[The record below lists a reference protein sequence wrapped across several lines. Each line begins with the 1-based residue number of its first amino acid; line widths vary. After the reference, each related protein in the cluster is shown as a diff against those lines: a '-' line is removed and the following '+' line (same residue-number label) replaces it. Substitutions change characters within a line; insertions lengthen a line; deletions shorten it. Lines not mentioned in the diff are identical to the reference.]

1 MSIPMRNL
9 YEEPKSSNKRLV
21 MDVVLLSLLAHALL
35 ITLLLLISVFMPM
48 PKIKVPAPPQT
59 TTLTLEQAPPQK
71 PKQLFIP
78 TPPQPDAVH
87 KVQPVVSANDHDLT
101 TKNQVARKPDS
112 IMPDVTGKEHATD
125 LNNSPQVTA
134 PPKPEVS
141 STPPTPKEAKPEK
154 PTPPQPNPSQG
165 KQPSPQPPTKPQPP
179 TPPAPK
185 PQPQLVDEN
194 GFPVLP
200 PLNAQTMAPP
210 NSAAQ
215 PLAPAPSQREEAANS
230 HGSIGKSGA
239 NSPAAMKTVLGLY
252 KQRVY
257 QAVGSHWYPQVD
269 KAFQILGVGVVHIQ
283 FTIHADG
290 TVETKVLDD
299 GGNTMQTLLSI
310 SITSIRDAAPF
321 DKFDAYP
328 GLREEIIKEQGG
340 DGSSYTDDFSFSIYG
355 R

>member
-9 YEEPKSSNKRLV
+9 YEEPKSSNKRLL
-21 MDVVLLSLLAHALL
+21 MDVILLSLLAHALL
-35 ITLLLLISVFMPM
+35 IVLLLFISVFMPM
-48 PKIKVPAPPQT
+48 PAIKAPAAPQT
-59 TTLTLEQAPPQK
+59 TTLTLIKAPPEK
-71 PKQLFIP
+71 PKQTFML
-78 TPPQPDAVH
+78 TTPQPNVPH
-87 KVQPVVSANDHDLT
+87 KIQPTISANDTELT
-101 TKNQVARKPDS
+101 SKNQVARKRES
-112 IMPDVTGKEHATD
+112 IMPDVTGKPHATD

-141 STPPTPKEAKPEK
+141 TTQPTPKESKPEK

-165 KQPSPQPPTKPQPP
+165 KQPTPQPQSKPQPP
-179 TPPAPK
+179 TPLAPK
-185 PQPQLVDEN
+185 PQPQQVDEN

-200 PLNAQTMAPP
+200 PLHVATMAPP
-210 NSAAQ
+210 NSTPQ
-215 PLAPAPSQREEAANS
+215 SLAPAPSQRAEAAES

-239 NSPAAMKTVLGLY
+239 NSPAAMKTLLGMY

-257 QAVGSHWYPQVD
+257 QAVGSHWYPKVD
-269 KAFQILGVGVVHIQ
+269 NQFQILGVGVVHIQ

-310 SITSIRDAAPF
+310 SISSIRDAAPY

-340 DGSSYTDDFSFSIYG
+340 DGNSYTDDFSFSIYG